1 MGVEPNHSTYNAMVG
16 GYLKMGDLNAA
27 VKLQTRM
34 NQMGMKL
41 PGKLWCM
48 LQIYMHAGRVLPPT
62 RQRNPHR
69 EPTCPRRETRI
80 AEADHAILPAVPSG
94 AASPQG
100 RHRNR
105 VCRLA
110 RGLPQ

>member
-1 MGVEPNHSTYNAMVG
+1 VFDEMVDMGVEPNHSTYNAMVG

-48 LQIYMHAGRVLPPT
+48 LRTL
-62 RQRNPHR
+62 
-69 EPTCPRRETRI
+69 
-80 AEADHAILPAVPSG
+80 AEAMLDGVVDDTADDARWLRVAKY
-94 AASPQG
+94 ASPRKTG
-100 RHRNR
+100 IRFRS
-105 VCRLA
+105 
-110 RGLPQ
+110 